1 MKVLS
6 KVALKDLSTR
16 LAERRGLSMRSIT
29 VYMMLGSLV
38 VVRVLAQAPA
48 PVPPPAESVTAMLPP
63 APAPPNPL
71 QAKYLQ
77 GLRTARRGVA
87 QIKDGVNRVVRTQ
100 TTNDTVQAHVAA
112 KRLGA
117 LCGAARGFITSGR
130 GQMEP
135 TAYEAPTRKPARD
148 LALQLD
154 SLNLS
159 AKACQ
164 LSAAKTPAPITKDLL
179 GRLRNYEAAAAAF
192 RTAIGLPNK

>member
-1 MKVLS
+1 M
-6 KVALKDLSTR
+6 KVALGLVSTG

-29 VYMMLGSLV
+29 VYMILGSLV
-38 VVRVLAQAPA
+38 AVRVLAQDPA
-48 PVPPPAESVTAMLPP
+48 PTPAPPPAESVTAMLPP

-77 GLRTARRGVA
+77 GLRTASRGVA
-87 QIKDGVNRVVRTQ
+87 QIKDGVGRVVRTQ

-154 SLNLS
+154 SLSLS

-164 LSAAKTPAPITKDLL
+164 LSAAKTPAPVTKDLQ
-179 GRLRNYEAAAAAF
+179 GRLRNYEAAVAAF
-192 RTAIGLPNK
+192 RTAIGLPNR

>member
-1 MKVLS
+1 
-6 KVALKDLSTR
+6 
-16 LAERRGLSMRSIT
+16 MRSIT

-38 VVRVLAQAPA
+38 AVRVLAQDPAPA
-48 PVPPPAESVTAMLPP
+48 PPPVPPPAESVTAMLPP
-63 APAPPNPL
+63 APVPPNPL

-77 GLRTARRGVA
+77 GLRTASRGVA
-87 QIKDGVNRVVRTQ
+87 QIKDGVSRVVRTQ
-100 TTNDTVQAHVAA
+100 TTSDTLQAHVAA

-135 TAYEAPTRKPARD
+135 TAYEAPTRKPARE

-154 SLNLS
+154 SLSLS

-164 LSAAKTPAPITKDLL
+164 LSAAKTPAPVTKDLQ
-179 GRLRNYEAAAAAF
+179 GRLRNYEAAVAAF

>member
-1 MKVLS
+1 M
-6 KVALKDLSTR
+6 KVALEDLSTR

-38 VVRVLAQAPA
+38 AARVLAQDPA
-48 PVPPPAESVTAMLPP
+48 PVPPAESVTAMVPP
-63 APAPPNPL
+63 APVPPNPL
-71 QAKYLQ
+71 QTKYLQ
-77 GLRTARRGVA
+77 GLRTASRGVA
-87 QIKDGVNRVVRTQ
+87 QIKDGVSRVVRTQ
-100 TTNDTVQAHVAA
+100 TTQDTVQAHVAA

-135 TAYEAPTRKPARD
+135 TAYEAPTRKSARD

-154 SLNLS
+154 SLSLS

-164 LSAAKTPAPITKDLL
+164 LAAAKTPASVTKDLQ
-179 GRLRNYEAAAAAF
+179 GRLRNYEAAVAAF

>member
-1 MKVLS
+1 M
-6 KVALKDLSTR
+6 KVALGLVSTR

-29 VYMMLGSLV
+29 VYMILGSLV
-38 VVRVLAQAPA
+38 AVRVLAQDPA
-48 PVPPPAESVTAMLPP
+48 PTPAPPPAESVTAMLPP

-77 GLRTARRGVA
+77 GLRTASRGVA
-87 QIKDGVNRVVRTQ
+87 QIKDGVSRVVRTQ
-100 TTNDTVQAHVAA
+100 TTTDTVQAHVAA

-117 LCGAARGFITSGR
+117 LCGAARGFISSGR

-154 SLNLS
+154 SLSLS

-164 LSAAKTPAPITKDLL
+164 LSAAKTPAPVTKDLQ
-179 GRLRNYEAAAAAF
+179 GRLRNYEAAVAAF
-192 RTAIGLPNK
+192 RTAIGLPNR

>member
-1 MKVLS
+1 
-6 KVALKDLSTR
+6 
-16 LAERRGLSMRSIT
+16 MRSIT

-38 VVRVLAQAPA
+38 AVRVLAQDPA
-48 PVPPPAESVTAMLPP
+48 PVPPAAESVTTMVPP
-63 APAPPNPL
+63 APVPPNPL
-71 QAKYLQ
+71 QTKYLQ
-77 GLRTARRGVA
+77 GLRTASRGVA
-87 QIKDGVNRVVRTQ
+87 QIKDGVSRVVRTQ
-100 TTNDTVQAHVAA
+100 TTQDTVQAHVAA

-135 TAYEAPTRKPARD
+135 TAYEAPTRKSARD

-164 LSAAKTPAPITKDLL
+164 LAAAKTPAPVTKDLQ
-179 GRLRNYEAAAAAF
+179 GRLRNYEAAVAAF

>member
-1 MKVLS
+1 M
-6 KVALKDLSTR
+6 KVALGLVSTR

-29 VYMMLGSLV
+29 VYMILGSLV
-38 VVRVLAQAPA
+38 AVRVLAQDPA
-48 PVPPPAESVTAMLPP
+48 PTPTPPPAESVTAMLPP

-71 QAKYLQ
+71 QTKYLQ
-77 GLRTARRGVA
+77 GLRTASRGVA
-87 QIKDGVNRVVRTQ
+87 QIKAGVSRVVRTQ
-100 TTNDTVQAHVAA
+100 TTNDTVRAHVAA

-135 TAYEAPTRKPARD
+135 TAFEAPTRKPARD

-154 SLNLS
+154 SLSLS

-164 LSAAKTPAPITKDLL
+164 LSAAKTPAPVTKDLQ
-179 GRLRNYEAAAAAF
+179 GRLRNYETAEAAF
-192 RTAIGLPNK
+192 RTAIGLPNR

>member
-1 MKVLS
+1 M
-6 KVALKDLSTR
+6 KVALGLVSTR

-29 VYMMLGSLV
+29 VYMILGSLV
-38 VVRVLAQAPA
+38 AVRVLAQDPAPT

-77 GLRTARRGVA
+77 GLRTASRGVA
-87 QIKDGVNRVVRTQ
+87 QIKAGVSRVVRTQ
-100 TTNDTVQAHVAA
+100 TTNDTVRAHVAA

-135 TAYEAPTRKPARD
+135 TAFEAPTRKPARD

-154 SLNLS
+154 SLSLS

-164 LSAAKTPAPITKDLL
+164 LSAAKTPAPVTKDLQ
-179 GRLRNYEAAAAAF
+179 GRLRNYETAEAAF